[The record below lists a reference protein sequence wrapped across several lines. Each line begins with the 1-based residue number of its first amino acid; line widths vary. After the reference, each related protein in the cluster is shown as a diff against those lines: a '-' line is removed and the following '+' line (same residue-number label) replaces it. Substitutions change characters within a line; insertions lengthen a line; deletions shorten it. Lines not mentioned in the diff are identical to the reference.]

1 MIQIIS
7 TKTLQTIQTLLQE
20 AKYFSIILD
29 CTPDF
34 SHKEQMSLIVCI
46 VDLVPKPNIK
56 EYILSYVEV
65 VETTGLNLSAVRQD
79 SVEGT

>member
-34 SHKEQMSLIVCI
+34 SHKEHMSLIVCI
-46 VDLVPKPNIK
+46 VDLVPKLNIK

-65 VETTGLNLSAVRQD
+65 V
-79 SVEGT
+79 